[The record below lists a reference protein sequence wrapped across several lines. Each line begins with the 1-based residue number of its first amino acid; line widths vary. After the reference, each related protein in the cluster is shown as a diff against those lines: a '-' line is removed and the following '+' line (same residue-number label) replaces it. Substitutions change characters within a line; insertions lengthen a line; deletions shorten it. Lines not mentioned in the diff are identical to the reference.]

1 MTDREVNP
9 TTPLSRAIASLVRL
23 ASWNARDA
31 DLLSAGRHPGN
42 ASVLIHWAVER
53 LVEAVVASEVG
64 WPNTVKAPSIGQIPN
79 ENPLKL
85 VLARVAKLAQPPDT
99 FDVQAD
105 GSLGQTFDRELF
117 RQNLAAV
124 RELIQDLAS
133 RFGVDLSGDESAKY
147 AEPLRPPA
155 IPAAKPRDAK
165 QANPAPARALPT
177 TEDHSSPTVVKPR
190 IAKGPSRPIALQDTR
205 SKKQEEAKTGKV
217 EGRSPIEV
225 APGGAKLTSSAF
237 WALVDRW
244 QIPDLGALQLIGHG
258 GGLSKKGTRPR
269 FKLLGEEVEMV
280 KLLLE
285 IDSALSTLGLDP
297 RSWLTKPVKDA
308 PFRGTTLLSYLTANG
323 IKGVRET
330 SRYILKNGLRLS
342 MSKVE

>member
-1 MTDREVNP
+1 MNDRDVDP
-9 TTPLSRAIASLVRL
+9 TKPLSRAVASLIRL
-23 ASWNARDA
+23 ASWNANDA

-42 ASVLIHWAVER
+42 ASILIRWAVER

-64 WPNTVKAPSIGQIPN
+64 WPIADKVPSIGQLPD

-85 VLARVAKLAQPPDT
+85 GLARVAKLAQSPSRLDVHPD
-99 FDVQAD
+99 
-105 GSLGQTFDRELF
+105 GGLEQTFDSGSF
-117 RQNLAAV
+117 RRDLAAV
-124 RELIQDLAS
+124 RELIQDLS
-133 RFGVDLSGDESAKY
+133 NRFGVDLSGEGPADHAK
-147 AEPLRPPA
+147 PLRQPPA
-155 IPAAKPRDAK
+155 KPQKPEQDNRPVRVAAASSK
-165 QANPAPARALPT
+165 
-177 TEDHSSPTVVKPR
+177 DHSSPTVVKPQT
-190 IAKGPSRPIALQDTR
+190 AKGPSRPIALQDTR
-205 SKKQEEAKTGKV
+205 QKPQETTNTRKV

-237 WALVDRW
+237 WALMDRW
-244 QIPDLGALQLIGHG
+244 QIPDVAALELIGHD

-285 IDSALSTLGLDP
+285 IDSTLSTLDLDP
-297 RSWLTKPVKDA
+297 ETWLGKSIKDA
-308 PFRGTTLLSYLTANG
+308 PFQGATLLSYLTANG
-323 IKGVRET
+323 FKGARET